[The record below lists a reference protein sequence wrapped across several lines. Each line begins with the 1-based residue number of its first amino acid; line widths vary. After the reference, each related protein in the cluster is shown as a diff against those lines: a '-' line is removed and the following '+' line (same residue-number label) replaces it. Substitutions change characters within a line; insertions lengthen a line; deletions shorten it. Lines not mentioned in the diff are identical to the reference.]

1 MKIIYKLNPNLSK
14 FAKNQ
19 SQMKFITNRT
29 IIIKSLIAALLILVI
44 KNFVFKHL
52 SLYGQDFHDLIELS
66 DITIIFTGAFFVFGL
81 LLAATMSDFK
91 ESERIPGEV
100 ASNLE
105 AIKDW
110 IYLAIRAPRTGT
122 SDLCKEELNQTNL
135 RQELLTITD
144 GIISWIYSKEKDSNV
159 IFPLIRKSNE
169 IAYYFAE
176 RGVDKEAIKGIQEN
190 TNAMRKQLTRAYS
203 ISRNNFIKP
212 AYILLKSILFIV
224 MSLLLIT
231 KFKSNSADYLVTSAV
246 TFLFCYLYLLIRGL
260 DDPFDISNDEI
271 DVDLKPIDRF
281 RQRLQSDFL
290 V

>member
-14 FAKNQ
+14 FVKNQ

-44 KNFVFKHL
+44 KNFIFKHL

-122 SDLCKEELNQTNL
+122 SDLCKEELNQNNL
-135 RQELLTITD
+135 RHELLTITD

>member
-1 MKIIYKLNPNLSK
+1 
-14 FAKNQ
+14 
-19 SQMKFITNRT
+19 MKFVLNRT
-29 IIIKSLIAALLILVI
+29 IILKSIVAALVILAI
-44 KNFVFKHL
+44 KNFIFKNL
-52 SLYGQDFHDLIELS
+52 SFYGQDFHDLIELS

-81 LLAATMSDFK
+81 LLAATMADFK

-110 IYLAIRAPRTGT
+110 IYLALRAPRTGT
-122 SDLCKEELNQTNL
+122 TDLCKEELNSTFL
-135 RQELLTITD
+135 RQEMLTITD
-144 GIISWIYSKEKDSNV
+144 GIIAWIYSSGKDSTV

-203 ISRNNFIKP
+203 ISRNNFIAP
-212 AYILLKSILFIV
+212 AYTLLRSILFIV

-231 KFKSNSADYLVTSAV
+231 KFKSPAADYLVTSAI
-246 TFLFCYLYLLIRGL
+246 TFLFCYLYLLISGL
-260 DDPFDISNDEI
+260 DDPFDILNGDTN
-271 DVDLKPIDRF
+271 VDLKPIDRF
-281 RQRLQSDFL
+281 KQRLDSDFL

>member
-1 MKIIYKLNPNLSK
+1 MKIILHKSIL
-14 FAKNQ
+14 
-19 SQMKFITNRT
+19 
-29 IIIKSLIAALLILVI
+29 IKSLFVALLILLL
-44 KNFVFKHL
+44 KNFVFKEI
-52 SLYGQDFHDLIELS
+52 SIFGQDLHDLIELS

-110 IYLAIRAPRTGT
+110 IYLAFIAPRTGI
-122 SDLCKEELNQTNL
+122 SDLCKEELNSHFL
-135 RQELLTITD
+135 RQQMLVITD
-144 GIISWIYSKEKDSNV
+144 GIISWIYSNEKDSN
-159 IFPLIRKSNE
+159 ILFPLIRKSNE

-190 TNAMRKQLTRAYS
+190 TNALRKQLTRAYS

-212 AYILLKSILFIV
+212 AYTLLKSILIII
-224 MSLLLIT
+224 MSLLLVT
-231 KFKSNSADYLVTSAV
+231 KFKTTTADYFVTSAV

-260 DDPFDISNDEI
+260 DDPFDVYNKEETN
-271 DVDLKPIDRF
+271 VDLKPINRF
-281 RQRLQSDFL
+281 KQRLESDFL
-290 V
+290 I

>member
-1 MKIIYKLNPNLSK
+1 MKLLLNRSIIV
-14 FAKNQ
+14 
-19 SQMKFITNRT
+19 
-29 IIIKSLIAALLILVI
+29 KSIIAAVAVLSI
-44 KNFVFKHL
+44 KNFIFKSL
-52 SLYGQDFHDLIELS
+52 SIYGQDFHDLIELS

-110 IYLAIRAPRTGT
+110 IYLAFKAPRNGT
-122 SDLCKEELNQTNL
+122 TELCKEPLNSVFL
-135 RQELLTITD
+135 RKEMLGITE
-144 GIISWIYSKEKDSNV
+144 GIISWIYSSQKDSTV
-159 IFPLIRKSNE
+159 IFPLIRRANE

-176 RGVDKEAIKGIQEN
+176 RGVDKEAVKGIQEN

-203 ISRNNFIKP
+203 ISRNNFIQP
-212 AYILLKSILFIV
+212 AYTLLKSILFIV

-231 KFKSNSADYLVTSAV
+231 KFKSPAADYLVTSAI

-260 DDPFDISNDEI
+260 DDPFDVQDGETN
-271 DVDLKPIDRF
+271 VDLKPIDRF
-281 RQRLQSDFL
+281 QQRLESDFL

>member
-1 MKIIYKLNPNLSK
+1 MKLLLNRSIIV
-14 FAKNQ
+14 
-19 SQMKFITNRT
+19 
-29 IIIKSLIAALLILVI
+29 KSLIAALAVLSL
-44 KNFVFKHL
+44 KNFVFKNL
-52 SLYGQDFHDLIELS
+52 SIYGQDFHDLIELS

-91 ESERIPGEV
+91 ESEKIPGEV
-100 ASNLE
+100 AANLE

-110 IYLAIRAPRTGT
+110 IYLAFKAPRTGT
-122 SDLCKEELNQTNL
+122 SDLCKEALNSSLLREELI
-135 RQELLTITD
+135 TITD
-144 GIISWIYSKEKDSNV
+144 GIIAWIYSQRKDSNV

-190 TNAMRKQLTRAYS
+190 TNAMRKQLTRAYT

-212 AYILLKSILFIV
+212 AYVLLQSILFIV
-224 MSLLLIT
+224 MALLLIT
-231 KFKSNSADYLVTSAV
+231 KFKTPAADYFVTSSI
-246 TFLFCYLYLLIRGL
+246 TFLFCYLYLLIVGL
-260 DDPFDISNDEI
+260 DDPFDINSGDI

-281 RQRLQSDFL
+281 RQRLVSDFL

>member
-1 MKIIYKLNPNLSK
+1 MFVKKIVS
-14 FAKNQ
+14 
-19 SQMKFITNRT
+19 MRFITKRA
-29 IIIKSLIAALLILVI
+29 IIIKAIIAGVVVLVI

-52 SLYGQDFHDLIELS
+52 SFYGQDFHDLIEFS
-66 DITIIFTGAFFVFGL
+66 DITIVFTGAFFVFGL

-91 ESERIPGEV
+91 ESEKIPGEV
-100 ASNLE
+100 AANLE

-110 IYLAIRAPRTGT
+110 IYLAFKAPRTGT
-122 SDLCKEELNQTNL
+122 SDLCKEELNSTFL
-135 RQELLTITD
+135 REELLFITD

-212 AYILLKSILFIV
+212 AYTLLQSILFIV
-224 MSLLLIT
+224 MALLLIT
-231 KFKSNSADYLVTSAV
+231 KFKTTAADYFVTSSI
-246 TFLFCYLYLLIRGL
+246 TFLFCYLYLLIVGL

-271 DVDLKPIDRF
+271 DVDLKTLDRF
-281 RQRLQSDFL
+281 KQRLISDFL

>member
-1 MKIIYKLNPNLSK
+1 
-14 FAKNQ
+14 
-19 SQMKFITNRT
+19 MKFILNRT
-29 IIIKSLIAALLILVI
+29 IIIKSLIAATIILAV
-44 KNFVFKHL
+44 KNFIFKNL

-81 LLAATMSDFK
+81 LLAATMTDFK
-91 ESERIPGEV
+91 ESEKIPGEI
-100 ASNLE
+100 AANLE

-110 IYLAIRAPRTGT
+110 IYLALRAPRTGT
-122 SDLCKEELNQTNL
+122 SDLCKEELNSSFL
-135 RQELLTITD
+135 RQEMLTITD
-144 GIISWIYSKEKDSNV
+144 GIISWIYSSGKDSTI

-212 AYILLKSILFIV
+212 AYTLLQSILFIV

-231 KFKSNSADYLVTSAV
+231 KFKTIVADYLVTSAI
-246 TFLFCYLYLLIRGL
+246 TFLFCYLYLLISGL
-260 DDPFDISNDEI
+260 DDPFDVSDGET

-281 RQRLQSDFL
+281 KQRLMSDFL

>member
-1 MKIIYKLNPNLSK
+1 
-14 FAKNQ
+14 
-19 SQMKFITNRT
+19 MKFITNRT

-52 SLYGQDFHDLIELS
+52 NFYGQDFHDLIELS

-122 SDLCKEELNQTNL
+122 TDLCKEELNQPFL
-135 RQELLTITD
+135 REQLLIITD

-159 IFPLIRKSNE
+159 IFPLIRNSNE

-203 ISRNNFIKP
+203 ISRNNFIAP
-212 AYILLKSILFIV
+212 AYTLLRSILFIV

-246 TFLFCYLYLLIRGL
+246 TFLFCYLYLLISGL